1 MMSDVDRRAAGE
13 FARALV
19 GHLSSSMLVT
29 HLELGRRTGLLEALA
44 TGPVTLPDLAARTG
58 LVERYVKEWLGL
70 VVTGG
75 VVVHDPGDDTY
86 VLPPEHAAAL
96 EAPSPYHLSGMV
108 TIAAGA
114 AQALDRMEQAFREG
128 GGIGYAEQPHDVD
141 EVIDRLSRHRYD
153 ALLVDSYLAQ
163 VPGLTDRLAS
173 GARILEL
180 GCGRGQASRLMAA
193 AFPDAEVVG
202 LDLSEEAVAD
212 ARAAA
217 ARDDLHNV
225 RFVTGSAAHPPAGPW
240 DVVCAFDVIHD
251 LAHPHDTLRAVREVL
266 APDGMFLMIDS
277 GAPPTLEEQAK
288 LPWAPMM
295 YGVSLAH
302 CMTVSL
308 AQQGEGLGAMWGRD
322 AALAAL
328 ADAGLGEVE
337 SYELKGDP
345 MDLLYV
351 ARPGAA

>member
-1 MMSDVDRRAAGE
+1 MSQPDRRAAGE
-13 FARALV
+13 FARTLV

-29 HLELGRRTGLLEALA
+29 HLELGRRTGLLDVLA
-44 TGPVTLPDLAARTG
+44 SGPVTLPELAARTE
-58 LVERYVKEWLGL
+58 LVERYVQEWLGL

-75 VVVHDPGDDTY
+75 VVAHVPADDTY

-96 EAPSPYHLSGMV
+96 VAASPYHLSGMV
-108 TIAAGA
+108 SIAVGAG
-114 AQALDRMEQAFREG
+114 QTLDRLEEAFREG
-128 GGIGYAEQPHDVD
+128 GGIGYSEQPHDVD
-141 EVIDRLSRHRYD
+141 EVVDRLSRHRYD

-163 VPGLTDRLAS
+163 VPGLTDRLTS
-173 GARILEL
+173 GARVLEL

-193 AFPDAEVVG
+193 AFPDSEVVG
-202 LDLSEEAVAD
+202 LDLSEEAVD
-212 ARAAA
+212 RARAAA

-225 RFVTGSAAHPPAGPW
+225 QFMTGSATSPPAGPW

-251 LAHPHDTLRAVREVL
+251 LAHPHETLRAVRDVL
-266 APDGMFLMIDS
+266 APDGLFLMIDS
-277 GAPPTLEEQAK
+277 GAPPTLAEQAE

-308 AQQGEGLGAMWGRD
+308 AQQGDGLGAMWGRG

-328 ADAGLGEVE
+328 EDAGLGPVE
-337 SYELKGDP
+337 TYELKGDP

>member
-1 MMSDVDRRAAGE
+1 MSDIDRRAAGE
-13 FARALV
+13 FARDLV
-19 GHLSSSMLVT
+19 AHLSSAMLVT

-44 TGPVTLPDLAARTG
+44 SGPIALPDLAARTG
-58 LVERYVKEWLGL
+58 LVERYVREWLGL
-70 VVTGG
+70 AVTGG
-75 VVVHDPGDDTY
+75 VVIHDPGDDTY

-96 EAPSPYHLSGMV
+96 VAPSPYHLSGMV
-108 TIAAGA
+108 SIAVGA
-114 AQALDRMEQAFREG
+114 TQALDRMEQAFREG
-128 GGIGYAEQPHDVD
+128 GGIGYSEQPHDVD

-153 ALLVDSYLAQ
+153 ALLIDSYLAQ
-163 VPGLTDRLAS
+163 VPGLTDRLAA

-180 GCGRGQASRLMAA
+180 GCGRGQAARLMAA
-193 AFPDAEVVG
+193 AFPDSEVVG

-225 RFVTGSAAHPPAGPW
+225 RFVTGSATSPPAGPW
-240 DVVCAFDVIHD
+240 GVVCAFDVVHD
-251 LAHPHDTLRAVREVL
+251 LAHPHETLRAVREVL
-266 APDGMFLMIDS
+266 APDGLFLMIDS
-277 GAPPTLEEQAK
+277 GAPPTLQEQAE

-308 AQQGEGLGAMWGRD
+308 AQQGEGLGSMWGRE
-322 AALAAL
+322 AALNAL
-328 ADAGLGEVE
+328 ADAGFGDVDT
-337 SYELKGDP
+337 YDLKGDP

-351 ARPGAA
+351 ARPAAA

>member
-1 MMSDVDRRAAGE
+1 MPQTDRRAAGE

-29 HLELGRRTGLLEALA
+29 HLELGRRTGLLDALA
-44 TGPVTLPDLAARTG
+44 SGPMTLPDLAAHTG

-70 VVTGG
+70 VVTAG
-75 VVVHDPGDDTY
+75 VVAHDPDDDTY

-96 EAPSPYHLSGMV
+96 VAASPYHLSGMA
-108 TIAAGA
+108 TIAVGA

-128 GGIGYAEQPHDVD
+128 GGIGYSEQPHDVD

-153 ALLVDSYLAQ
+153 ALLIDSYLAQ
-163 VPGLTDRLAS
+163 VPGLADRLAS
-173 GARILEL
+173 GARVLEL
-180 GCGRGQASRLMAA
+180 GCGRGHASRLMAA
-193 AFPDAEVVG
+193 AFPDSEVVG
-202 LDLSEEAVAD
+202 LDLSEEAVSE
-212 ARAAA
+212 ARAIA

-225 RFVTGSAAHPPAGPW
+225 RFVTGSASSPPAGPW

-251 LAHPHDTLRAVREVL
+251 LAHPHEALHAAHDVL
-266 APDGMFLMIDS
+266 ASDGVFLMIDS
-277 GAPPTLEEQAK
+277 GAPPTLAEQAE

-308 AQQGEGLGAMWGRD
+308 AQRGEGLGSMWGRE
-322 AALAAL
+322 AALGALAA
-328 ADAGLGEVE
+328 AGFAEVE
-337 SYELKGDP
+337 TYELKGDP

-351 ARPGAA
+351 AHPTG